1 MNNIKGISNLE
12 ADILLIVWNKGNVTN
27 RQVHEEFLKKEVKNK
42 DTNFIPYT
50 TVMSTMNSLV
60 RKKIL
65 KIDKSKKTYFYSAIM
80 NREELASAII
90 KSVEEKLL

>member
-42 DTNFIPYT
+42 DANFIPYT

-65 KIDKSKKTYFYSAIM
+65 KIDKSKKTYFYSAAM

>member
-1 MNNIKGISNLE
+1 MDVIKSISNLE
-12 ADILLIVWNKGNVTN
+12 ADILLIVWNKGKVTN
-27 RQVHEEFLKKEVKNK
+27 RQVHEEFLKKEIK
-42 DTNFIPYT
+42 DKDSNFIPYT

-80 NREELASAII
+80 NREELTNSII

>member
-12 ADILLIVWNKGNVTN
+12 ADILLIVWNKEKVTN

-42 DTNFIPYT
+42 DSDFIPYT

-65 KIDKSKKTYFYSAIM
+65 KIDKSKKTYLYSAIM